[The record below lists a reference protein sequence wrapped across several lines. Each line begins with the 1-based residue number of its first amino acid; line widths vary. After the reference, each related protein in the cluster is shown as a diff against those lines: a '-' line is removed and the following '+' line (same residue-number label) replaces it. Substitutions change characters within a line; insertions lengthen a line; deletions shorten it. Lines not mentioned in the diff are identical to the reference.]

1 MSYSLTTLWHERQRF
16 LPAVMA
22 VAFSALLLT
31 LQTGMLVG
39 TLAFVSVPVDHAAAD
54 VWVGSP
60 DLDTVEAGQPIPWRW
75 ASRLNL
81 PEVERFEA
89 YQRGHAEWHKPAGGS
104 LMCMVIGSQLHD
116 GALGAVHH
124 LTPELRVRLR
134 EPGAVVVDAAEL
146 PQFGLT
152 KGVGESVEL
161 GGRRA
166 RVVGLVRGLKGMT
179 VPYVF
184 CSLETARRLLHTPE
198 GKVTYL
204 LARCHNAADAPA
216 VARTLR
222 RYGNLSAFTKEDL
235 SDRSRRHWLFKTGA
249 GVVLGVTTSLG
260 LLVGAVITSQTLYGA
275 TVASLREYAVLRAMG
290 IPRWR
295 MNAAVLIQSF
305 WVGLGGLAL
314 AAPLTYGL
322 GQVAAACGAKVLLG
336 AWLLGAAAALSL
348 GTALASGLVALRSLR
363 LAEPAAL
370 LR

>member
-1 MSYSLTTLWHERQRF
+1 LTTLWHERQRY
-16 LPAVMA
+16 LPAVIA

-31 LQTGMLVG
+31 LQTGLLVG
-39 TLAFVSVPVDHAAAD
+39 TFAFMSVPVDHAAAD

-60 DLDTVEAGQPIPWRW
+60 DLDTVEAGQLIPWRW

-81 PEVERFEA
+81 PAVERVEA
-89 YQRGHAEWHKPAGGS
+89 YQCGHAEWHKPAGGS

-116 GALGAVHH
+116 GALGAVSH
-124 LTPELRVRLR
+124 LTPELRARLR

-152 KGVGESVEL
+152 TGMGESVEL
-161 GGRRA
+161 GGQRA
-166 RVVGLVRGLKGMT
+166 RVVGLVGGLKGMT

-222 RYGNLSAFTKEDL
+222 RYGNLSAFTKEEL
-235 SDRSRRHWLFKTGA
+235 SDQTRRHWLFKTGA
-249 GVVLGVTTSLG
+249 GVVLAVTTALG

-275 TVASLREYAVLRAMG
+275 TVASLREFAVLRAMG

-295 MNAAVLIQSF
+295 MSAAVLIQSF
-305 WVGLGGLAL
+305 GVGVGGLAL

-322 GQVAAACGAKVLLG
+322 AQVAGACGAKVLLG
-336 AWLLGAAAALSL
+336 AWLLGAASALTL